1 MSSEVKRV
9 KLLTLLSLLLGL
21 GTLVFGIVL
30 IVMGMASM
38 PVGGVVCAD
47 GFLTLFFGGR
57 GALLANVPAKM
68 PNLAKLAIVILILQ
82 CALIAAI
89 VFLIGPDHVKD
100 QIAPVVCASVNAVI
114 TLVILILARGIAKR
128 AER

>member
-30 IVMGMASM
+30 IVMGTSM

>member
-9 KLLTLLSLLLGL
+9 KLLTLLSLLFGFAMLAY
-21 GTLVFGIVL
+21 GIVL
-30 IVMGMASM
+30 IVTGTAI
-38 PVGGVVCAD
+38 PVSGVVCTD
-47 GFLTLFFGGR
+47 GLLTVVFGGR

-68 PNLAKLAIVILILQ
+68 PNLAKLAFAFFLLQ
-82 CALIAAI
+82 CALVAAI

-100 QIAPVVCASVNAVI
+100 QIAPVVCTSVNAVY
-114 TLVILILARGIAKR
+114 TLVICLLSRGIAKR

>member
-9 KLLTLLSLLLGL
+9 KLLTLLSLLLGF
-21 GTLVFGIVL
+21 GTLVYGIVL
-30 IVMGMASM
+30 IVTGTTIPVSGM
-38 PVGGVVCAD
+38 VCAD
-47 GFLTLFFGGR
+47 GLLTLIFGGR

-68 PNLAKLAIVILILQ
+68 PVLAKIAIVVFLIQ

-89 VFLIGPDHVKD
+89 VFLVGPDHVKD
-100 QIAPVVCASVNAVI
+100 QIAPIACASANALAS
-114 TLVILILARGIAKR
+114 LVIWILSRGIAKR

>member
-9 KLLTLLSLLLGL
+9 KLLTLLSLLLGV

-30 IVMGMASM
+30 IVMGASM

-82 CALIAAI
+82 CALIAAA

-100 QIAPVVCASVNAVI
+100 QIAPVVCASVNAVV